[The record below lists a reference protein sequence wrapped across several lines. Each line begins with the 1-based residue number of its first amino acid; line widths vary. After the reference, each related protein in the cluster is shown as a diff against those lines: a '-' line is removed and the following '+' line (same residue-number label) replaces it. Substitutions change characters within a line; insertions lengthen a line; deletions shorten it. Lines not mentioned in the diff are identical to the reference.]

1 MISSPS
7 CTMNETTHMFREA
20 GECATVVSRQFA
32 DNETVVRELGE
43 RLHRSPPHFIMTGAR
58 GSSDH
63 AATFAKYVFETRLG
77 IATASSA
84 PSVSSLYGVSQ
95 NLAGVLFLVISQSGR
110 SPDLLQQVEAA
121 RKAGAMIVALVNDEG
136 SPLAA
141 NADYLI
147 PLRAGVER
155 SVAATKS
162 YIASL
167 SAILHLTARW
177 NRDPRLTKALQDL
190 PAVLRTAWALD
201 WSEVVE
207 LLVDAN
213 NLFVI
218 GRGLGLGIAQEA
230 ALKLKETCGLHAEAF
245 SAAEVMH
252 GPMTLVTS
260 GFPVLAFTQGD
271 ETRAGLMRLV
281 DEFRARGAPVL
292 VAEPGDARPGHLHV
306 PTIGDPACT
315 PVLAIQT
322 FYRVV
327 NSLALRRGRDPDAPP
342 SLRKVTETV

>member
-1 MISSPS
+1 
-7 CTMNETTHMFREA
+7 MNDTTHMFREA
-20 GECATVVSRQFA
+20 GDSATAVTRQLA
-32 DNETVVRELGE
+32 ENDALMRALGE

-77 IATASSA
+77 IATASAA
-84 PSVSSLYGVSQ
+84 PSVSSLYGIAQ
-95 NLAGVLFLVISQSGR
+95 NLSGVLFLAISQSGR
-110 SPDLLQQVEAA
+110 SPDLLQQAEAA
-121 RKAGAMIVALVNDEG
+121 REAGATVVALVNDAH
-136 SPLAA
+136 SPLAEIA
-141 NADYLI
+141 EYCV
-147 PLRAGVER
+147 PLHAGVER

-167 SAILHLTARW
+167 TAILHLTASW
-177 NRDPRLTKALQDL
+177 NRDPRLTKALHDL

-201 WSEVVE
+201 WSAVVE
-207 LLVDAN
+207 LLVDAH

-260 GFPVLAFTQGD
+260 GFPVLAFTQAD
-271 ETRAGLMRLV
+271 ETRAGLMRMV
-281 DEFRARGAPVL
+281 EEFRARGAPVL
-292 VAEPGDARPGHLHV
+292 VAEPGDAQPGHLHV
-306 PTIGDPACT
+306 PAIGDPACT

-342 SLRKVTETV
+342 NLRKVTETV

>member
-1 MISSPS
+1 
-7 CTMNETTHMFREA
+7 MNETTHMYREA
-20 GECATVVSRQFA
+20 GESATVVTRQLA
-32 DNETVVRELGE
+32 ENEAVMRELGE
-43 RLHRSPPHFIMTGAR
+43 RLHHSPPHFIMTGAR

-77 IATASSA
+77 IATASAA
-84 PSVSSLYGVSQ
+84 PSVSSLYGAAQ
-95 NLAGVLFLVISQSGR
+95 NLSGVLFLAISQSGR
-110 SPDLLQQVEAA
+110 SPDLLQQAEAA
-121 RKAGAMIVALVNDEG
+121 RDAGATVVALVNDADA
-136 SPLAA
+136 PLAERA
-141 NADYLI
+141 HYAI
-147 PLRAGVER
+147 PLRAGLER

-167 SAILHLTARW
+167 AAILHLTARW
-177 NRDPRLTKALQDL
+177 NRDPRLARALQDL
-190 PAVLRTAWALD
+190 PAVLRTAWSVD
-201 WSEVVE
+201 WSEVIE
-207 LLVDAN
+207 LLADAR

-252 GPMTLVTS
+252 GPMTLVTP
-260 GFPVLAFTQGD
+260 GFPVLAFTQAD
-271 ETRAGLMRLV
+271 ETRDGLMRLV
-281 DEFRARGAPVL
+281 QEFRARGAPVL
-292 VAEPGDARPGHLHV
+292 VAEPGDAQQPGHLHV
-306 PTIGDPACT
+306 PAIGDPACT

-342 SLRKVTETV
+342 NLRKVTETV

>member
-1 MISSPS
+1 M
-7 CTMNETTHMFREA
+7 TETTHMFREA
-20 GECATVVSRQFA
+20 GDSATAVARQLA
-32 DNETVVRELGE
+32 ENDASMRALGDK
-43 RLHRSPPHFIMTGAR
+43 LHRSPPHFIMTGAR

-77 IATASSA
+77 IATASAA
-84 PSVSSLYGVSQ
+84 PSVSSLYGAAQ
-95 NLAGVLFLVISQSGR
+95 NLSGVLFLAISQSGR
-110 SPDLLQQVEAA
+110 SPDLLQQAEAA
-121 RKAGAMIVALVNDEG
+121 RNAGATVVALVNDAD
-136 SPLAA
+136 SPLAQGA
-141 NADYLI
+141 EYVV
-147 PLRAGVER
+147 PLRAGIER

-167 SAILHLTARW
+167 TAILHLTACW
-177 NRDPRLTKALQDL
+177 NRDPRLTKALHDL

-207 LLVDAN
+207 LLVDAH

-260 GFPVLAFTQGD
+260 GFPVLAFTQAD
-271 ETRAGLMRLV
+271 ETRAGVMRLV
-281 DEFRARGAPVL
+281 EEFRARGAPVL
-292 VAEPGDARPGHLHV
+292 VAEPGDAQPGHLHV
-306 PTIGDPACT
+306 PAIGDPACT

-342 SLRKVTETV
+342 NLRKVTETV

>member
-1 MISSPS
+1 
-7 CTMNETTHMFREA
+7 MNEMTQMFREA
-20 GECATVVSRQFA
+20 GESPTVVTRQLL
-32 DNETVVRELGE
+32 DNEAQVRELGE

-77 IATASSA
+77 IATASAA
-84 PSVSSLYGVSQ
+84 PSVSSLYGASQ
-95 NLAGVLFLVISQSGR
+95 NLSGVLFLAISQSGR
-110 SPDLLQQVEAA
+110 SPDLLQQAEAA
-121 RKAGAMIVALVNDEG
+121 RTAGATVVALVNDTD

-141 NADYLI
+141 SAEFVV
-147 PLRAGVER
+147 PLRAGEER

-167 SAILHLTARW
+167 TAILHVTARW
-177 NRDPRLTKALQDL
+177 NRDPRLAKALADL
-190 PAVLRTAWALD
+190 PTVLRTAWTQD

-207 LLVDAN
+207 LLADAR

-252 GPMTLVTS
+252 GPMTLVTA
-260 GFPVLAFTQGD
+260 GFPVLAFTQAD
-271 ETRAGLMRLV
+271 ETRAGLMRMV
-281 DEFRARGAPVL
+281 EEFRARGAPVL
-292 VAEPGDARPGHLHV
+292 VAEPGDAQPGHLHV
-306 PTIGDPACT
+306 PAIGDPACT
-315 PVLAIQT
+315 PVLAIQS

-327 NSLALRRGRDPDAPP
+327 NTLALRRGRDPDAPP
-342 SLRKVTETV
+342 NLRKVTETV

>member
-1 MISSPS
+1 
-7 CTMNETTHMFREA
+7 MNETTQMFREA
-20 GECATVVSRQFA
+20 GESPTVVARQLA
-32 DNETVVRELGE
+32 DNEAQVRELGD

-77 IATASSA
+77 IATASAA
-84 PSVSSLYGVSQ
+84 PSVSSLYGASQ
-95 NLAGVLFLVISQSGR
+95 NLSGVLFLAISQSGR
-110 SPDLLQQVEAA
+110 SPDLLQQAETA
-121 RKAGAMIVALVNDEG
+121 RMAGATVVALVNDAD

-141 NADYLI
+141 SAQYVI
-147 PLRAGVER
+147 PLRAGAER

-167 SAILHLTARW
+167 AAILHLTARW
-177 NRDPRLTKALQDL
+177 NRDPRLTKALADL
-190 PAVLRTAWALD
+190 PTVLRTAWTLD

-207 LLVDAN
+207 LLVDAR

-260 GFPVLAFTQGD
+260 GFPVLAFTQAD
-271 ETRAGLMRLV
+271 ETRVGLMRLV
-281 DEFRARGAPVL
+281 EEFRARGAPVL
-292 VAEPGDARPGHLHV
+292 LAEPGDAQPGHLHV
-306 PTIGDPACT
+306 PAIADPACT

-327 NSLALRRGRDPDAPP
+327 NALALRRGRDPDAPP
-342 SLRKVTETV
+342 NLRKVTETV

>member
-1 MISSPS
+1 
-7 CTMNETTHMFREA
+7 MNDTTHMFREA
-20 GECATVVSRQFA
+20 GDSATAVTRQLA
-32 DNETVVRELGE
+32 ENEALMRALGE
-43 RLHRSPPHFIMTGAR
+43 RLHRAPPHFIMTGAR

-77 IATASSA
+77 IATASAA
-84 PSVSSLYGVSQ
+84 PSVSSLYGAAQ
-95 NLAGVLFLVISQSGR
+95 NLSGVLFLAISQSGR
-110 SPDLLQQVEAA
+110 SPDLLQQAEAA
-121 RKAGAMIVALVNDEG
+121 REAGATVVALVNDAD
-136 SPLAA
+136 SPLAQSA
-141 NADYLI
+141 EFYV
-147 PLRAGVER
+147 PLHAGVER

-167 SAILHLTARW
+167 TAILHLTACW
-177 NRDPRLTKALQDL
+177 NRDPRLTKALHDL

-201 WSEVVE
+201 WSAVVE
-207 LLVDAN
+207 LLVDAH

-260 GFPVLAFTQGD
+260 GFPVLAFTQAD

-281 DEFRARGAPVL
+281 EEFRARGAPVL
-292 VAEPGDARPGHLHV
+292 VAEPGDAQPGHLHV
-306 PTIGDPACT
+306 PAIGDPACT

-342 SLRKVTETV
+342 NLRKVTETV

>member
-1 MISSPS
+1 
-7 CTMNETTHMFREA
+7 MNETTHMFREA
-20 GECATVVSRQFA
+20 GESATVVARQLA
-32 DNETVVRELGE
+32 ENEALMRELGE

-77 IATASSA
+77 IATASAA
-84 PSVSSLYGVSQ
+84 PSVSSLYGAAQ
-95 NLAGVLFLVISQSGR
+95 NLSGVLFLAMSQSGR
-110 SPDLLQQVEAA
+110 SPDLLQQAEAA
-121 RKAGAMIVALVNDEG
+121 RDAGAIVVALVNDAE
-136 SPLAA
+136 SPLAELA
-141 NADYLI
+141 QFFI
-147 PLRAGVER
+147 PLQAGLER

-167 SAILHLTARW
+167 TAILHLTARW
-177 NRDPRLTKALQDL
+177 NRDPRLTRAVQDL
-190 PAVLRTAWALD
+190 PAVLRTAWSID
-201 WSEVVE
+201 WSEVIE
-207 LLVDAN
+207 LLAEAH

-218 GRGLGLGIAQEA
+218 ARGLGLGIAQEA

-260 GFPVLAFTQGD
+260 GFPVLAFTQAD

-281 DEFRARGAPVL
+281 EEFRARGAPVL
-292 VAEPGDARPGHLHV
+292 VAEPGDGQPGHLHV
-306 PTIGDPACT
+306 PAIGDPACT

-327 NSLALRRGRDPDAPP
+327 NNLALRRGRDPDAPP
-342 SLRKVTETV
+342 NLRKVTETV

>member
-1 MISSPS
+1 
-7 CTMNETTHMFREA
+7 MNEMTQMFREA
-20 GECATVVSRQFA
+20 GESPTVVTRQLL
-32 DNETVVRELGE
+32 DNEAQVRELGE

-77 IATASSA
+77 IATASAA
-84 PSVSSLYGVSQ
+84 PSVSSLYGASQ
-95 NLAGVLFLVISQSGR
+95 NLSGVLFLAISQSGR
-110 SPDLLQQVEAA
+110 SPDLLQQAEAA
-121 RKAGAMIVALVNDEG
+121 RTAGATVVALVNDTD

-141 NADYLI
+141 SAEFVV
-147 PLRAGVER
+147 PLRAGEER

-167 SAILHLTARW
+167 TAILHVTARW
-177 NRDPRLTKALQDL
+177 NRDPRLAKALADL
-190 PAVLRTAWALD
+190 PTVLRTAWTQD

-207 LLVDAN
+207 LLADAR

-252 GPMTLVTS
+252 GPMTLVTA
-260 GFPVLAFTQGD
+260 GFPVLAFTQAD
-271 ETRAGLMRLV
+271 ETRAGLMRV
-281 DEFRARGAPVL
+281 IEEFRARGAPVL
-292 VAEPGDARPGHLHV
+292 LAEPGDARPGHLHV
-306 PTIGDPACT
+306 PAIGDPACT
-315 PVLAIQT
+315 PVLAIQS

-327 NSLALRRGRDPDAPP
+327 NTLALRRGRDPDAPP
-342 SLRKVTETV
+342 NLRKVTETV

>member
-1 MISSPS
+1 
-7 CTMNETTHMFREA
+7 
-20 GECATVVSRQFA
+20 V
-32 DNETVVRELGE
+32 
-43 RLHRSPPHFIMTGAR
+43 
-58 GSSDH
+58 
-63 AATFAKYVFETRLG
+63 
-77 IATASSA
+77 
-84 PSVSSLYGVSQ
+84 
-95 NLAGVLFLVISQSGR
+95 
-110 SPDLLQQVEAA
+110 
-121 RKAGAMIVALVNDEG
+121 VALVNDAD

-141 NADYLI
+141 SAEFVV

-155 SVAATKS
+155 SIAATKS

-167 SAILHLTARW
+167 AAILHLTARW
-177 NRDPRLTKALQDL
+177 NRDPRLTKALADL
-190 PAVLRTAWALD
+190 PTVLRTAWALD

-207 LLVDAN
+207 LLVDAR

-252 GPMTLVTS
+252 GPMTLVTP
-260 GFPVLAFTQGD
+260 GFPVIAFTQAD

-281 DEFRARGAPVL
+281 EEFRARGAPVL
-292 VAEPGDARPGHLHV
+292 VAEPGDAQPGHLHV
-306 PTIGDPACT
+306 PAIADPACT

-327 NSLALRRGRDPDAPP
+327 NTLALRRGRDPDAPP
-342 SLRKVTETV
+342 NLRKVTETV

>member
-1 MISSPS
+1 
-7 CTMNETTHMFREA
+7 MNETTHMFREA
-20 GECATVVSRQFA
+20 GESATVVARQLA
-32 DNETVVRELGE
+32 ENEALMRELGE

-77 IATASSA
+77 IATASAA
-84 PSVSSLYGVSQ
+84 PSVSSLYGAAQ
-95 NLAGVLFLVISQSGR
+95 NLSGVLFLAMSQSGR
-110 SPDLLQQVEAA
+110 SPDLLQQAEAA
-121 RKAGAMIVALVNDEG
+121 RDAGAIVVALVNDAD
-136 SPLAA
+136 SPLAELA
-141 NADYLI
+141 QFFI
-147 PLRAGVER
+147 PLRAGLER

-167 SAILHLTARW
+167 TAILHLTARW
-177 NRDPRLTKALQDL
+177 NRDPRLTRAVQDL
-190 PAVLRTAWALD
+190 PAVLRTAWSID
-201 WSEVVE
+201 WSEVIE
-207 LLVDAN
+207 LLAEAH

-260 GFPVLAFTQGD
+260 GFPVLAFTQAD
-271 ETRAGLMRLV
+271 ETRAGLIRLV
-281 DEFRARGAPVL
+281 EEFRARGAPVL
-292 VAEPGDARPGHLHV
+292 VAEPGDAQPGHLHV
-306 PTIGDPACT
+306 PAIGDPACT

-322 FYRVV
+322 FYRAV
-327 NSLALRRGRDPDAPP
+327 NNLALRRGRDPDAPP
-342 SLRKVTETV
+342 NLRKVTETV

>member
-1 MISSPS
+1 
-7 CTMNETTHMFREA
+7 MNGTTYMFREA
-20 GECATVVSRQFA
+20 AEGADVAARQLA
-32 DNETVVRELGE
+32 GNELVMRELGE
-43 RLHRSPPHFIMTGAR
+43 RLRHSPPHFIMTGAR

-77 IATASSA
+77 LATVSSA

-95 NLAGVLFLVISQSGR
+95 NLAGVLFLAISQSGR
-110 SPDLLQQVEAA
+110 SPDLLQQAEAA
-121 RKAGAMIVALVNDEG
+121 RDAGAVVVALVNDAD
-136 SPLAA
+136 SPLADLA
-141 NADYLI
+141 EFFV
-147 PLRAGVER
+147 PLRAGIER

-167 SAILHLTARW
+167 TAILHLTARW
-177 NRDPRLTKALQDL
+177 NRDPRLTRALEDV
-190 PAVLRTAWALD
+190 PAALRTAWALE
-201 WSEVVE
+201 WTEVVD
-207 LLVDAN
+207 LLSDAH

-252 GPMTLVTS
+252 GPMTLVKT
-260 GFPVLAFTQGD
+260 GFPVLAFTQAD
-271 ETRAGLMRLV
+271 ETRAGLMQLV
-281 DEFRARGAPVL
+281 EEFRARGAPVL
-292 VAEPGDARPGHLHV
+292 VAAPGDAQRGHLPV
-306 PTIGDPACT
+306 ARIGDPACT

-327 NSLALRRGRDPDAPP
+327 NALALRRGHDPDAPP